1 MIPLIDGFPHCRY
14 FFGMSTVKEV
24 KAATQ
29 ELSPE
34 ERWELYR
41 WLGESKDVQ
50 KFRLEELRREIAVGI
65 AQADSGDVAP
75 LNIDDIKAKVH
86 QKLKSG
92 PR

>member
-1 MIPLIDGFPHCRY
+1 
-14 FFGMSTVKEV
+14 MSTVKEV

-29 ELSPE
+29 GLSPQ

-50 KFRLEELRREIAVGI
+50 EYRREELRREIAIGV

-75 LNIDDIKAKVH
+75 LNIEDIKAKVR
-86 QKLKSG
+86 QKLKNGS
-92 PR
+92 P